1 MATLKELR
9 SRISSVKSTRKITRA
24 MQMVAASK
32 LRRAQDAAEQARP
45 YDRAMQRVIAN
56 LSQAMGESSENP
68 LLAEPETVEKVLLIV
83 VSGERGLAGPYNT
96 NIVRKAKERVN
107 TLNNEGKAVRLMT
120 VGRKGREVLK
130 RTHADIMLDHIDLP
144 SNAQPGFELAR
155 KMGEDAFQRAE
166 EENFDTVEIV
176 FAEFKNVM
184 TQTPQVVSVIPSEP
198 PLQEDGGADLRGAV
212 YEFEPD
218 EETILSDLLPKR
230 VNMQIFKALLEN
242 AAGEQGARMT
252 AMDSATRNA
261 GELID
266 DLTLQYNRSRQEKIT
281 KELIEIVSGAEAL

>member
-9 SRISSVKSTRKITRA
+9 SRISSVKSTRKITKA

-107 TLNNEGKAVRLMT
+107 TLTNEGKAVRLMT

-130 RTHADIMLDHIDLP
+130 RTHADIMLDHTDLP

-155 KMGEDAFQRAE
+155 KLGEDAFQRAE

-198 PLQEDGGADLRGAV
+198 PSEDDGGADLRGAV